1 MDAFGLRQWIAAVY
15 LGVGGGTLAFT
26 LWVLA
31 LQKTTPTRVAST
43 MTLNPIAA
51 ALLANQLVD
60 EPITLNLIGLAAIF
74 AGIWLATTEPKRP
87 ALARP

>member
-1 MDAFGLRQWIAAVY
+1 LIAGIY
-15 LGVGGGTLAFT
+15 LGAGGGALALF

-31 LQKTTPTRVAST
+31 LQKTTPTWVASG
-43 MTLNPIAA
+43 MTLNLIAA

-60 EPITLNLIGLAAIF
+60 EPLTLNLIIGLAAIF

-87 ALARP
+87 ALARL